1 MSLRARM
8 LAYLIGLH
16 AIFFVLTLLLYRDK
30 PIIVVAVEVL
40 LLASF
45 AIGIVLIGRALQPLD
60 YARRFHELLQDQN
73 YAARLQ
79 QAPDDELA
87 GIVGLFNSMLD
98 ALYQERLKLGE
109 QRGFLDR
116 LLEATPSA
124 VIVFDFDGRISL
136 LNASATALLGLAD
149 AQGRPLS
156 DWLQGRGAFIQGL
169 DADAHRQRV
178 DMLRQLDTLTPGASE
193 MLTDADGRRYRC
205 QRQHF
210 FDRGFARDFLLIEE
224 LTQELERSEKATYE
238 KLVRVLAHEVNN
250 TVAAT
255 GSVLDS
261 LLYYQP
267 QLSDAD
273 RFDFG
278 TAIEAVRRR
287 NVSLGEFIERFSRVI
302 KMPAADPHPTD
313 VREVLDDILRLYRE
327 QCRNLG
333 IRIEW
338 WRCDPIPTLAL
349 DRNLLEQA
357 LLNIVKNAVEAVAA
371 TGQAAGGSGGYIHLE
386 LAREEARVRL
396 SVIDSG
402 DRLGEVPAGQM
413 FTPFFTTKKG
423 GQGIGLLFVREVMN
437 RHNLIYRLAATGK
450 GETRFDIWFPLT
462 VALGQRGLPEAE
474 LTRVH

>member
-1 MSLRARM
+1 VSLRARM
-8 LAYLIGLH
+8 LIYLIGLH
-16 AIFFVLTLLLYRDK
+16 AVFFVLTLLQYREQ
-30 PIIVVAVEVL
+30 PIVVVAVEGIL
-40 LLASF
+40 LLSLAL
-45 AIGIVLIGRALQPLD
+45 GVLLIGRALQPLD
-60 YARRFHELLQDQN
+60 YAKRFHELLQDQN

-87 GIVGLFNSMLD
+87 GIVGLFNRMLD

-124 VIVFDFDGRISL
+124 VIAFDFDARISL
-136 LNASATALLGLAD
+136 INASAITLLGLTN

-156 DWLQGRGAFIQGL
+156 DWLSGEGAFVDTL
-169 DADAHRQRV
+169 DASGRQRSL
-178 DMLRQLDTLTPGASE
+178 DMLRQLDALPPGESRL
-193 MLTDADGRRYRC
+193 LTDADGRRYRC
-205 QRQHF
+205 QRNHF
-210 FDRGFARDFLLIEE
+210 FDRGFARHFLLIEE
-224 LTQELERSEKATYE
+224 LTQELESSEKATYE

-261 LLYYQP
+261 LLFYQP
-267 QLSDAD
+267 QLSDTD
-273 RFDFG
+273 RVDFS
-278 TAIEAVRRR
+278 TAIDAVKRR
-287 NVSLGEFIERFSRVI
+287 NASLGEFIDRFSRVV
-302 KMPAADPHPTD
+302 KMPAAEPHPTD
-313 VREVLDDILRLYRE
+313 LREVMDDILRLYRE
-327 QCRNLG
+327 QCRSLG

-338 WRCDPIPTLAL
+338 LRCDAIPAQAV

-357 LLNIVKNAVEAVAA
+357 LLNIVKNAVEAVDA
-371 TGQAAGGSGGYIHLE
+371 TQKERAEGGGYVHLE
-386 LAREEARVRL
+386 LAQEEGRVRL

-437 RHNLIYRLAATGK
+437 RHGLVYRLAATGQ
-450 GETRFDIWFPLT
+450 GETRFDIWFPAAF
-462 VALGQRGLPEAE
+462 VGAGLAPA
-474 LTRVH
+474 RV